1 MIVDDFHVVAMAIT
15 PNKTDS
21 PLIVDPNRVL
31 PFAIASQSFQLI
43 SGRRRQN
50 VQLRG
55 GVKLEQ
61 LPDCNPL
68 DSAKTLAVLV
78 MKKLLGFF
86 GAEALDHT

>member
-1 MIVDDFHVVAMAIT
+1 MIIDDFHFVTMAIT

-21 PLIVDPNRVL
+21 PLIVDTNRVL
-31 PFAIASQSFQLI
+31 PFTIASQCFQLI

>member
-1 MIVDDFHVVAMAIT
+1 VIIDDFHFVTMAIT

-21 PLIVDPNRVL
+21 PSIVDPNRVL

-43 SGRRRQN
+43 AGRRRQN